1 MPISHTMLPTVS
13 DTALTHKMQEVP
25 AIELSYENTTP
36 HKKVPE
42 SYQIGLAIPR
52 SKKYVAWFTFIG
64 DQDVC
69 ILLELN
75 REKHVVA
82 CRQIPVIF
90 DTEGPHLALG
100 TLLYG
105 SIVYA
110 DPPSPVIPSTTPP
123 SFFVVEDILLYRGV
137 STRKLPF
144 GDRLGILYHL
154 LHTPTLLPPAPS
166 ARHINFR
173 LPLMF
178 SATEPVP
185 PQLPQ
190 QAAYK
195 IHHIQYRSL
204 TKILP
209 YLNFAYGTQPR
220 LGAWNEPLPL
230 PSPASAG
237 HPTPRIASSPTYN
250 RPHPPPP
257 GPPRRYVEPTG
268 GEKAQFWV
276 TADLQSDIY
285 HLEDPRQ
292 RYQVDVAYIPNY
304 RVSVFMNTLFR
315 RIKENQNLDDIEHS
329 DDEDEFYDTRVDK
342 YLQPNQRLF
351 MEFVYHKKF
360 RRWIPI
366 RVVRPG
372 QPPSQ
377 PPTHVQTHTNR

>member
-1 MPISHTMLPTVS
+1 MLPPVS
-13 DTALTHKMQEVP
+13 DAALTQKMQDIPV
-25 AIELSYENTTP
+25 IELSYENTTP

-52 SKKYVAWFTFIG
+52 SKKYLAWFTFIG

-75 REKHVVA
+75 REKQVVMY
-82 CRQIPVIF
+82 RIIDVVF

-110 DPPSPVIPSTTPP
+110 DPPIPGIPATTPAQY
-123 SFFVVEDILLYRGV
+123 FVIEDILLYRGV

-144 GDRLGILYHL
+144 GDRLGILYHV
-154 LHTPTLLPPAPS
+154 LHTPSILPSPPS
-166 ARHINFR
+166 TRHVNFR

-178 SATEPVP
+178 SATEPMPV
-185 PQLPQ
+185 QLPQ

-220 LGAWNEPLPL
+220 LGAWNDPLPL
-230 PSPASAG
+230 PSPSSGTASSRVA
-237 HPTPRIASSPTYN
+237 PSPTYD
-250 RPHPPPP
+250 RPRPGPPPP

-292 RYQVDVAYIPNY
+292 RYLVDVAYIPNY
-304 RVSVFMNTLFR
+304 RISVFMNSLFR
-315 RIKENQNLDDIEHS
+315 RIKENQNLDDIEAS
-329 DDEDEFYDTRVDK
+329 DDEEEFYDLTPTK
-342 YLQPNQRLF
+342 YLQPNKRLF

-372 QPPSQ
+372 Q
-377 PPTHVQTHTNR
+377 THTNR